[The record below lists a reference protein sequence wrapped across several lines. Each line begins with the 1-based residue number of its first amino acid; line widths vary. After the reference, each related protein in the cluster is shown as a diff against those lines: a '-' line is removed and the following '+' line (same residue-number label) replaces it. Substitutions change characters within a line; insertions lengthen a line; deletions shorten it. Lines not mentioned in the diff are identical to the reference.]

1 MDEHLKERLTEQST
15 WLRALYM
22 LLFAVI
28 FSITEL
34 VIAAVVILQFLTK
47 LFSGKVNQQLL
58 TLAQSLGTYVY
69 DIVIFMG
76 YNSEEKPF
84 PFAPWPQGAPGQERA
99 PEKGQSA
106 AAPVAK
112 KQPKPKPKP
121 APEPV
126 AAEEKKT
133 EEEKPAGSG
142 EHKPGEGA

>member
-1 MDEHLKERLTEQST
+1 MDEQLKERLTEQST

-22 LLFAVI
+22 VLFAVI
-28 FSITEL
+28 FSITEII
-34 VIAAVVILQFLTK
+34 IAAVVVLQFLIK

-106 AAPVAK
+106 APVAK
-112 KQPKPKPKP
+112 KQPKPKPAPQP
-121 APEPV
+121 A

-133 EEEKPAGSG
+133 QSEKPAGS
-142 EHKPGEGA
+142 EEQKPGEGT